1 MSGGIDSLGAVAA
14 TAASGMRAQG
24 DRLRVTAENV
34 ANAETRGTTPGADP
48 YVRKLVSFEEMID
61 QSTGAALV
69 RVGDPRMDPAPF
81 GLEHDPS
88 HPAADEAGY
97 VKTPNVDPI
106 LEMANMREAS
116 RGYEANMN
124 MFETARRMRDQMLD
138 LLR

>member
-1 MSGGIDSLGAVAA
+1 MSGGLDSLGAVAA

-24 DRLRVTAENV
+24 DRLRVTAENM
-34 ANAETRGTTPGADP
+34 ANADTRGTTPGADP
-48 YVRKLVSFEEMID
+48 YARKLVSFEEMID
-61 QSTGAALV
+61 RGSGGALV
-69 RVGDPRMDPAPF
+69 RMSDPRRDTTPF
-81 GLEHDPS
+81 ALDYDPS
-88 HPAADEAGY
+88 HPAANEEGY
-97 VKTPNVDPI
+97 VKVSNVDPI